1 MIIPSSAE
9 LRHLLTTLGEKLSD
23 EEAEQLLVGHED
35 SKGNINYENFVRYNN
50 ISSPFVN
57 SRSFNFS

>member
-35 SKGNINYENFVRYNN
+35 SKGNINYENFVRTVMNG
-50 ISSPFVN
+50 
-57 SRSFNFS
+57 